1 MPVIPRVNLVCREGR
16 GLRPDL
22 GHGRCWDKSNTGL
35 VSHAPLG
42 SQGDGELNRTQYV
55 FLDLLCPVKNIL
67 SFCGLLPPCLV
78 FMPCIHLPWTFV
90 EGCRYEPPHMFP
102 GSQVISHLLEPQ
114 CHHFFYYFCVC
125 LLQESE
131 SYTRV
136 GPQFS
141 GFCFFQC
148 SAQNW
153 PQRRYLKNYFF
164 IRN

>member
-1 MPVIPRVNLVCREGR
+1 MWTLCGER
-16 GLRPDL
+16 GEIWDL
-22 GHGRCWDKSNTGL
+22 ILGMEDAETKQTQDL
-35 VSHAPLG
+35 PSHESLG
-42 SQGDGELNRTQYV
+42 CQGDGDLSRTQC
-55 FLDLLCPVKNIL
+55 LSGLLCPVKDVL
-67 SFCGLLPPCLV
+67 SLCGLLPPCPV
-78 FMPCIHLPWTFV
+78 FMPHIHLPWTFV
-90 EGCRYEPPHMFP
+90 GGCGYKPPTCVP
-102 GSQVISHLLEPQ
+102 GSLVINHLLEPQ
-114 CHHFFYYFCVC
+114 CHHFFYFCVC

-153 PQRRYLKNYFF
+153 PQRRYLKNYLF